1 LSNDY
6 SPVRK
11 LAATDQVDAFDCGQA
26 ALNQFLQCYALVNQK
41 ANSAQ
46 TYVCCQGDVV
56 VGFYSLAVGSVDPG
70 AAPSRVMKGLARHP
84 IPVMI
89 LARLAVDKEHQR
101 KGLGQAL
108 LKDALLRTAQA
119 ADIVGIRCL
128 LVHAK
133 DDAARQ
139 WYESWEFEPSP
150 TDPYHLFLMLK
161 DLKGMLSRGGC
172 SGSRSCCR
180 SLPARRSPSVT
191 SLPPTPAWP
200 ASGAPWP
207 APTGAASVSYPTA
220 LRERFRRSA
229 A

>member
-1 LSNDY
+1 MTSAY

-11 LAATDQVDAFDCGQA
+11 LATTDQVDAFDCGQI
-26 ALNQFLQCYALVNQK
+26 ALNQFLQRYALVNQK

-56 VGFYSLAVGSVDPG
+56 VGFYSLAVGSIDPD

-84 IPVMI
+84 VPVMI

-119 ADIVGIRCL
+119 ADIAGIRCL

-161 DLKGMLSRGGC
+161 DLK
-172 SGSRSCCR
+172 
-180 SLPARRSPSVT
+180 SL
-191 SLPPTPAWP
+191 LD
-200 ASGAPWP
+200 
-207 APTGAASVSYPTA
+207 
-220 LRERFRRSA
+220 
-229 A
+229 